1 MRKGRA
7 LEPAPLAGR
16 LGFAWRLRMRTLVL
30 VASLS
35 CALCVAAGGA
45 FAQSSPPEGVPP
57 DPATTGTAPGATAG
71 ARSRAAPPGGIY
83 GRPGRCRELAI
94 SRKLSGLAR
103 QRFIKRCRI
112 ARRAMPR
119 PIPSGP
125 APAPNLPAPG
135 TIGPAP
141 ALVPAPAPAPAGAAK
156 PPTRP

>member
-1 MRKGRA
+1 
-7 LEPAPLAGR
+7 
-16 LGFAWRLRMRTLVL
+16 MRTLVL

-57 DPATTGTAPGATAG
+57 DPATTGTAPGATAGG

-135 TIGPAP
+135 TTGPAP
-141 ALVPAPAPAPAGAAK
+141 VLVPAPAPAPAGAAK